1 MSTFVCTNY
10 ATKPDMLEKVIE
22 FVRNKLLDLASESGA
37 EQLNLAVNTDVSEL
51 VVYGYWQSRHQA
63 EVFRDTI
70 FDQIDDD
77 IDFCLTGLP
86 RRVVYDTI

>member
-1 MSTFVCTNY
+1 MRTFVCTNY
-10 ATKPDMLEKVIE
+10 ATKPDMLDKVIS
-22 FVRNKLLDLASESGA
+22 FVREKLLNLASESGA
-37 EQLNLAVNTDVSEL
+37 EQLSLAVNPDASEL

-77 IDFCLTGLP
+77 IDYCLTGLP
-86 RRVVYDTI
+86 RRTVYDTI